1 MRIDLTEL
9 IELRV
14 YLILGDRTLVS
25 NEVLQL
31 RDLGL
36 ILLLEILDIL
46 LGDLNVT
53 FKFKDVDEIL
63 PLISEFLLEVLDLI
77 WGTWVLELVDYI
89 EKHGVLV
96 RLFHDFGHFIVQ
108 VLKQR
113 SSGMV
118 DDV

>member
-1 MRIDLTEL
+1 M
-9 IELRV
+9 
-14 YLILGDRTLVS
+14 
-25 NEVLQL
+25 
-31 RDLGL
+31 
-36 ILLLEILDIL
+36 
-46 LGDLNVT
+46 
-53 FKFKDVDEIL
+53 
-63 PLISEFLLEVLDLI
+63 LDLI